1 MKNRC
6 FRLLA
11 LTSIAPMWAAVAHA
25 QETAKLKMSVYPP
38 QAYTFVDGQAIGPGN
53 RTIKVS
59 LGVHK
64 VVVAN
69 YGYNFYEKEIT
80 VDNPKGMVLKV
91 GLDPAGAEVAPPRGR
106 IQLVLGRL
114 VGDPGQQAV
123 LQTVRPST
131 TLSAT
136 WMSSTTTSSGT
147 RN

>member
-6 FRLLA
+6 CKLLA
-11 LTSIAPMWAAVAHA
+11 LSSVAMMLAVAAQA
-25 QETAKLKMSVYPP
+25 QETAKLKMSVFPP

-59 LGVHK
+59 LGAHK

-106 IQLVLGRL
+106 IGSEIACSISQ
-114 VGDPGQQAV
+114 
-123 LQTVRPST
+123 
-131 TLSAT
+131 
-136 WMSSTTTSSGT
+136 
-147 RN
+147 